1 MEHLYARRLRSRES
15 ERLDL
20 RESAEVDVCV
30 CVCVFL
36 QAHAACARDRAC
48 VHYSLEAL

>member
-30 CVCVFL
+30 CVFL